1 MARFIEIL
9 QTVLPVV
16 LMIGLGMFCRSRM
29 LLSREGIKALKSVV
43 VNIALP
49 FVLPVFADD
58 AQQRVYVSS
67 ALSVSTLAAIG
78 GFAVLAAL

>member
-1 MARFIEIL
+1 
-9 QTVLPVV
+9 
-16 LMIGLGMFCRSRM
+16 M

-58 AQQRVYVSS
+58 EDQRVYIAS
-67 ALSVSTLAAIG
+67 ALSLSTLVAVIG
-78 GFAVLAAL
+78 FGVLAVANTLL